1 MAASLSGVSGTSLS
15 DRLNYRRKRKRKT
28 VGEIGRVGHHGKQD
42 SGHLDWDH
50 SDEERENQL
59 SKRFCGNKLD
69 WQV

>member
-1 MAASLSGVSGTSLS
+1 M
-15 DRLNYRRKRKRKT
+15 
-28 VGEIGRVGHHGKQD
+28 GEIGRVGHHGKQD